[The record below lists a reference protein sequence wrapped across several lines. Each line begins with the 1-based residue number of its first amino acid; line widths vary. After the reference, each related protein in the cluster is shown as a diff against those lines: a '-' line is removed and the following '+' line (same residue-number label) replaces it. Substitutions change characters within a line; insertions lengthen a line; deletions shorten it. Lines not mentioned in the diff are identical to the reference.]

1 MICIHCKCERNF
13 YGMGYINS
21 STGEKIVSCCH
32 FVNIYWHLYIEQ
44 NWLKEFIPKFFTVI
58 INEWEV
64 ANTFFLFFHF
74 LMFSFLL
81 IKYLFLSTQYPY
93 KLKFQI
99 ILNELKVKKIHL
111 TCYFLTFF
119 FAVSRCILLT
129 SYNILLWFV
138 LCLPQQSQMLS
149 LPSTIATY
157 LYHKFWMPSILFNL
171 L

>member
-21 STGEKIVSCCH
+21 STGEKIVSCYH

-119 FAVSRCILLT
+119 L
-129 SYNILLWFV
+129 
-138 LCLPQQSQMLS
+138 LS
-149 LPSTIATY
+149 LDVFYWLLIISYYDLSYVY
-157 LYHKFWMPSILFNL
+157 LSNHKCFPFHQP
-171 L
+171 